1 MIPTELKPIHRIVF
15 EKGFAPQFST
25 ETLILF
31 QYALEENS
39 DKIVQGSTTV
49 PAPSLALSDWPCQS
63 ACAIGSLAWEQQYG
77 WEDGVTV
84 SEIDEAF
91 IASAMKCDALMN
103 EQAACRYFLNWFDE
117 GDRATVFAELSKWID
132 DIITERR
139 KAQTREMVSK

>member
-15 EKGFAPQFST
+15 EEGFAPQFST

-49 PAPSLALSDWPCQS
+49 PFPMLCLHDWPIS
-63 ACAIGSLAWEQQYG
+63 GADAIGSLVWQQQYDWAEG
-77 WEDGVTV
+77 ITV
-84 SEIDEAF
+84 GDVEEGFARACF
-91 IASAMKCDALMN
+91 ECDKAMN
-103 EQAACRYFLNWFDE
+103 EPAACRYFINWFDE
-117 GDRATVFAELSKWID
+117 GNRGEVFAELSKWID

-139 KAQTREMVSK
+139 KAKTREMVSK